1 MNLVITELLDMA
13 ELEAMRAHLE
23 SALKF
28 KSGKTTAGHHARAV
42 KDNEQAS
49 AESAAPILAKVEA
62 TLLNHPVFK
71 AAARPKKFVKL
82 MISRYGPGMHYGTHV
97 DDPLMGGIRT
107 DLSFTLFLKSPE
119 SYEGGSLIVEDNEGD
134 RAYKLAA
141 GSLILYSTTSLHRV
155 EEVRSGERLAIV
167 GWIRSYLRDPQQREM
182 LFDLEN
188 TIATLNASQ
197 APRPVLD
204 QLYKMRANLLRMWV
218 ED

>member
-1 MNLVITELLDMA
+1 MNLVIAEVLDLA

-23 SALKF
+23 SHIKF
-28 KSGKTTAGHHARAV
+28 KSGKHTAGHHARAV

-49 AESAAPILAKVEA
+49 AESAAPILAKIEA
-62 TLLNHPVFK
+62 TLLSHPVFK

-107 DLSFTLFLKSPE
+107 DLSFTLFLKPPE
-119 SYEGGSLIVEDNEGD
+119 SYEGGSLVLEANEGD
-134 RAYKLAA
+134 RAYKLPA
-141 GSLILYSTTSLHRV
+141 GSLILYPTTSLHRV
-155 EEVRSGERLAIV
+155 EEVRAGERLAIV
-167 GWIRSYLRDPQQREM
+167 GWLRSYLRDPQQREL

-188 TIATLNASQ
+188 TIATLTANQS
-197 APRPVLD
+197 PRPVLD
-204 QLYKMRANLLRMWV
+204 QLYKLRANLLRIWV